1 MAEIIEMPKLSD
13 TMTTGTLVKWLKK
26 EGDTVANGDKL
37 AEVETDKATMEL
49 ENFDDGVLL
58 KCYVEEGDQVDVGS
72 PVCAVGEKGEDAP
85 DIGDGASSESK
96 EEEEQGSGESESKEE
111 SSSEP
116 TPEESSEPP
125 AADEESGEDDARIKA
140 SPLARK
146 IAREKGI
153 RLSAVEGSGP
163 RGRIV
168 KADVLKAVESGT
180 AQQEEA
186 PASPAATASPAVPP
200 ASGSF
205 PEGEEIK
212 LSGMRTAIARRL
224 LESKTTIPHFYL
236 EIEVDVAPLLALR
249 KSVNEGLADLA
260 PEAGGAKFSVN
271 DLILKASSE
280 ALRRVPAV
288 NASWGET
295 KIIRHGGV
303 HLSFA
308 VAVDEGLVTPV
319 IRDAHAKTLRQIS
332 AEAKELAG
340 KAKNKKLK
348 PEEMSGSTFTVT
360 NLGMFGIN
368 SFFGIINPPNAA
380 ILSVGATVSKPVV
393 NKEGEI
399 AVGQRMCIGISA
411 DHRVV
416 DGAIAA
422 HFLAALKEI
431 LEAPALML
439 V

>member
-26 EGDTVANGDKL
+26 EGDAVTNGDKL

-58 KCYVEEGDQVDVGS
+58 KCYVEEGDQVDIGA
-72 PVCAVGEKGEDAP
+72 PVCAIGEKGEEAPEVDA
-85 DIGDGASSESK
+85 G
-96 EEEEQGSGESESKEE
+96 
-111 SSSEP
+111 
-116 TPEESSEPP
+116 TPEKEKPKDAEEKTKTDSPSADSTQGTP
-125 AADEESGEDDARIKA
+125 AAENSPGSEADASASADEDRVKA

-146 IAREKGI
+146 IAKDNDI
-153 RLSAVEGSGP
+153 RLNAVKGSGP

-168 KADVLKAVESGT
+168 KADVLQAIESGSARQT
-180 AQQEEA
+180 DSTEA
-186 PASPAATASPAVPP
+186 SAAPFSSVP

-205 PEGEEIK
+205 PEGGEIK
-212 LSGMRTAIARRL
+212 LSGMRSAIARRL

-236 EIEVDVAPLLALR
+236 EIEVDAAPLLALR
-249 KSVNEGLADLA
+249 KSVNQGLADLP

-271 DLILKASSE
+271 DLILKASAE
-280 ALRRVPAV
+280 ALRRVPEV
-288 NASWGET
+288 NSSWGET

-303 HLSFA
+303 HLAFA

-332 AEAKELAG
+332 AEAKEMAG
-340 KAKNKKLK
+340 KAKGKKLK

-393 NKEGEI
+393 NAANEI
-399 AVGQRMCIGISA
+399 AVGQRMSIGISA

-422 HFLAALKEI
+422 RYLAALREI